1 MNWYEY
7 PICVPFNDPN
17 YDVQY
22 GGSHDLDVA
31 TPPNTP
37 ITALLPGTI
46 SNVGTPVGGMQVGVK
61 LDTAYHGIPYMNYLH
76 LSAVRPGLS
85 VGEHINAWDII
96 GWSGG
101 CTEASQYAGTS
112 NPTGHNF
119 LNTPDQS
126 SRPQT
131 GIALMYGPEY
141 GVGAG
146 WTPKPDPALDPTSLL
161 HVLPSQSKHETLCT
175 VTVDQLHIR
184 AQPTSRSELIAAYP
198 RGTVLNFVEVVR
210 GENVDGNSHWGHS
223 QQGHY
228 FWLGGTDHPNG

>member
-31 TPPNTP
+31 TPPNTT

-46 SNVGTPVGGMQVGVK
+46 SNVGTPVWGMQVGVK
-61 LDTAYHGIPYMNYLH
+61 LDTPYHGIPYMNYLH

-85 VGEHINAWDII
+85 AGVHINAGEII

-101 CTEASQYAGTS
+101 CNYASQYQGTS
-112 NPTGHNF
+112 NPTGKNF
-119 LNTPDQS
+119 TNPISES
-126 SRPQT
+126 SRLQT
-131 GIALMYGPEY
+131 GIALMRAPGHGQ
-141 GVGAG
+141 GVG
-146 WTPKPDPALDPTSLL
+146 WTDRPDPTLDPTSLL
-161 HVLPSQSKHETLCT
+161 HVLPGQSEHETFCT

-184 AQPTSRSELIAAYP
+184 AQPRSQSELIVTYP
-198 RGTVLNFVEVVR
+198 RNSVLNFVEVVS
-210 GENVDGNSHWGHS
+210 GENVDGNPHWGHS